1 MMIHLC
7 YILLVAFS
15 PLVDSLLSVY
25 NQELS
30 RDELYKQKREQ
41 MIASTQDADELVSL
55 YWSYQCDSA
64 LAYLSRSDS
73 PMAVIKSAYL
83 LTSIGEYA
91 NALEKINSVHPN
103 QLSNDQRVWYYETLY
118 HLYGEQVFYCKQSS
132 FRQTNRIKEQQ
143 ALDSLRHYI
152 HLTGIRTNFR
162 SSTYQEAAADVP
174 MIVPQEDT
182 HAYAVYA
189 FQRALDCRDAR
200 DMEGYQSWLIRS
212 AITDVRTGTTD
223 NGSAWMVAELLYDY
237 GDITRAYKCINYSLN
252 NANFYNGSLRK
263 GQVAPL
269 MNIISA
275 KYELKQAQN
284 QRYLGIAFIL
294 LLVLSI
300 GLAISI
306 NKLRK
311 MNKRMRSVNTQ
322 LERANRIKEEYICQY
337 LEVYSQCIYR
347 MRKMNKN
354 PEFME
359 LEMAKFY
366 EHFDATFL
374 NIYPHFVEDFNQL
387 LLPDARIQLKQG
399 ELLNTEL
406 RIYAL
411 YRLGVHQSNKIAEL
425 LCYSQSTIYNYRT
438 RLSAHALDKTT
449 SLDDQVMQIGA
460 L

>member
-1 MMIHLC
+1 MSYLC
-7 YILLVAFS
+7 YILLLAFS
-15 PLVDSLLSVY
+15 PIVDSLLHVY
-25 NQELS
+25 DQELN
-30 RDELYKQKREQ
+30 RDEVYKQVREQ
-41 MIASTQDADELVSL
+41 QIAAADDTDALASL

-64 LAYLSRSDS
+64 LKYLAHSNSK
-73 PMAVIKSAYL
+73 MAVIRSAYL

-91 NALEKINSVHPN
+91 NAIELIGQIRPKELTNEE
-103 QLSNDQRVWYYETLY
+103 RTWYYETLY
-118 HLYGEQVFYCKQSS
+118 HLYGEQAFYCKQAS
-132 FRQTNRIKEQQ
+132 FSQSNRIKEQE

-152 HLTGIRTNFR
+152 HVTGIRTNYR
-162 SSTYQEAAADVP
+162 SSTYTGEAAARP
-174 MIVPQEDT
+174 LFVPQKDT
-182 HAYAVYA
+182 HAYAMYA
-189 FQRALDCRDAR
+189 FQRSLDCREEQDI
-200 DMEGYQSWLIRS
+200 EGYQTWLIES

-223 NGSAWMVAELLYDY
+223 NGSAWMVAELLYDH
-237 GDITRAYKCINYSLN
+237 GDISRAYKCITYSLN

-275 KYELKQAQN
+275 KYELKKAQQ
-284 QRYLGIAFIL
+284 QRWLAIA
-294 LLVLSI
+294 LVLLIALSI
-300 GLAISI
+300 SLAISI
-306 NKLRK
+306 SKLRK
-311 MNKRMRSVNTQ
+311 MNKQMGLINTQ
-322 LERANRIKEEYICQY
+322 LHHANRIKEEYICQY
-337 LEVYSQCIYR
+337 LSVYSQCIYR

-354 PEFME
+354 PAFME

-374 NIYPHFVEDFNQL
+374 NIYPHFIEDFNQL
-387 LLPDARIQLKQG
+387 LSPDARIQLKKG

-411 YRLGVHQSNKIAEL
+411 YRLGIHQSNKIAEL

-449 SLDDQVMQIGA
+449 SLDEQVMQISA

>member
-1 MMIHLC
+1 MNYLC

-15 PLVDSLLSVY
+15 PLVDSLLHVY
-25 NQELS
+25 DQELNQ
-30 RDELYKQKREQ
+30 DAVYKQVREQ
-41 MIASTQDADELVSL
+41 QIAATEDTDALASL

-64 LAYLSRSDS
+64 LKYLSHSNTK
-73 PMAVIKSAYL
+73 MAVIRSAYL
-83 LTSIGEYA
+83 LTSIGEYSHA
-91 NALEKINSVHPN
+91 IETVGQIQPQDLTNEE
-103 QLSNDQRVWYYETLY
+103 RVWYYETLY
-118 HLYGEQVFYCKQSS
+118 HLYGEQAFYCKQAS
-132 FRQTNRIKEQQ
+132 FSQANRIKEQQ

-152 HLTGIRTNFR
+152 HVTGIRTNYR
-162 SSTYQEAAADVP
+162 SSTYQEEAADVP
-174 MIVPQEDT
+174 LLKPKEDT
-182 HAYAVYA
+182 HAFAGYA
-189 FQRALDCRDAR
+189 FQRALDCRDQQ
-200 DMEGYQSWLIRS
+200 DIEGYQSWLIRS
-212 AITDVRTGTTD
+212 AIADVRTGTTD

-237 GDITRAYKCINYSLN
+237 GDISRAYKCITYSLN

-275 KYELKQAQN
+275 KYELKKEQQ
-284 QRYLGIAFIL
+284 QRYLAIALGL
-294 LLVLSI
+294 LIALSI

-311 MNKRMRSVNTQ
+311 MNKQMGEINTQ
-322 LERANRIKEEYICQY
+322 LHRANRIKEEYICQY
-337 LEVYSQCIYR
+337 LNVYSQCIYR

-359 LEMAKFY
+359 LEMDKFY

-374 NIYPHFVEDFNQL
+374 NIYPHFIEDFNRL
-387 LLPDARIQLKQG
+387 LTPDARIELKKG

-411 YRLGVHQSNKIAEL
+411 YRLGIHQSNKIAEL

-449 SLDDQVMQIGA
+449 SLDEQVMQISV

>member
-1 MMIHLC
+1 MIQYLC
-7 YILLVAFS
+7 YILLTAFA
-15 PLVDSLLSVY
+15 PVVDSLLDVY
-25 NQELS
+25 DKELS
-30 RDELYKQKREQ
+30 QDGVYKQKREQ
-41 MIASTQDADELVSL
+41 MIANTHDDDELASL

-64 LAYLSRSDS
+64 LKYLSYSHS
-73 PMAVIKSAYL
+73 KMSTIKSTYL
-83 LTSIGEYA
+83 LASIGEYA
-91 NALEKINSVHPN
+91 NALELIGQVQPASLTNEE
-103 QLSNDQRVWYYETLY
+103 RVWYYETLY
-118 HLYGEQVFYCKQSS
+118 HLYGEQAFYCKQAS
-132 FRQTNRIKEQQ
+132 FSLSNRLKEQE

-152 HLTGIRTNFR
+152 RLTGIRTNYR
-162 SSTYQEAAADVP
+162 PNTYIGEAAHIP
-174 MIVPQEDT
+174 LFVPQKDT
-182 HAYAVYA
+182 HGYAVYA
-189 FQRALDCRDAR
+189 FQRSLKCRDEQ
-200 DMEGYQSWLIRS
+200 DTVGYQSWLIES

-275 KYELKQAQN
+275 KYELKKEQQ
-284 QRYLGIAFIL
+284 QRYLAIALGL
-294 LLVLSI
+294 LFVLSI

-311 MNKRMRSVNTQ
+311 MNKQMGQINTQ
-322 LERANRIKEEYICQY
+322 LQRANRIKEEYICQY
-337 LEVYSQCIYR
+337 LSVYSQCIYR

-359 LEMAKFY
+359 LEMDKFY

-374 NIYPHFVEDFNQL
+374 NIYPHFVERFNQL
-387 LLPDARIQLKQG
+387 LTPDARIELKKG

-411 YRLGVHQSNKIAEL
+411 YRLGIHQSNKIAEL

-438 RLSAHALDKTT
+438 RLSAHAQDKQT
-449 SLDDQVMQIGA
+449 SLDDQVMLISA